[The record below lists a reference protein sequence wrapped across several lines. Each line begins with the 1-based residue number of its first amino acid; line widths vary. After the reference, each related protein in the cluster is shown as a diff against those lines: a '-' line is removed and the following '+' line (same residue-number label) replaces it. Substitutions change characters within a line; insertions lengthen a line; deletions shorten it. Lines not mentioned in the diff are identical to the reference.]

1 MRRAKNKSTKIRSS
15 MLYYALCSMILFLYG
30 CSNVNPPADY
40 YQQVL
45 DMEEHG
51 EQSRRDTGR
60 QPGEMV
66 TPVRDEEPIKA
77 AESPEYQLTPNES
90 QQQVKET
97 PAIEK
102 REEIQEEPPR
112 REPVQVLPPADPE
125 PIAVAS
131 DVIKSA
137 LNAPDLR
144 IGARTVELINGRLS
158 GGKNS
163 VRVSFFSESVDVIG
177 NTFATICAVIYYLN
191 AETNTIDVV
200 EGIAEDKQAALLAI
214 LRSNMSDVTAWMTD
228 DITKVEWYSKVTRK
242 IL

>member
-15 MLYYALCSMILFLYG
+15 MLYVLCSMILFLYG

-60 QPGEMV
+60 QPAEVV
-66 TPVRDEEPIKA
+66 TPVRDEEPIKV
-77 AESPEYQLTPNES
+77 AESPEYQLTPNGS

-97 PAIEK
+97 PAIEEK
-102 REEIQEEPPR
+102 EEISEEPPR
-112 REPVQVLPPADPE
+112 REPVQVLPPVDPE

-214 LRSNMSDVTAWMTD
+214 LRSNMSDVTAWMTNE
-228 DITKVEWYSKVTRK
+228 ITKVEWYSKVTRK